1 MTAPDLT
8 NRFKQR
14 LSGERAQIGLWQA
27 LANPYTAEICATAG
41 FDWLLFD
48 GEHAPN
54 DVPGLL
60 AQLQAVAPYGSHPVA
75 RLPNHDPSLI
85 KRYLD
90 IGFQTLLFPYV
101 ESASE
106 AEAIVRATRYP
117 PHGIRGMASGLIR
130 ASRWNAIP
138 DYLARADAEICVL
151 VQIESLAGLA
161 AAREIAAVEGV
172 DGVFIG
178 AVDLSAAMGFVG
190 QPAHPE
196 VMAAV
201 TDLITIARDAGK
213 AAGTL
218 TLDEKVAAHWIDAGC
233 RFVAVG
239 TDVSLLRS
247 ATAGLARRMGGVD
260 SGQGSY

>member
-1 MTAPDLT
+1 MRVPDLV
-8 NRFKQR
+8 NRFKR
-14 LSGERAQIGLWQA
+14 GLSAERAQIGLWQA
-27 LANPYTAEICATAG
+27 LAHPYTAEICATAG

-48 GEHAPN
+48 AEHAPN

-60 AQLQAVAPYGSHPVA
+60 AQLQAVAAYGSHPVA

-101 ESASE
+101 ESAAE
-106 AEAIVRATRYP
+106 AAAIVRATRYP
-117 PHGIRGMASGLIR
+117 PHGVRGVASGLIR

-161 AAREIAAVEGV
+161 AAREIAAVDGV
-172 DGVFIG
+172 DGLFIG

-196 VMAAV
+196 VITAV
-201 TDLITIARDAGK
+201 TDLIAVAREAGK

-218 TLDEKVAAHWIDAGC
+218 TLDEELAARWIEAGC

-247 ATAGLARRMGGVD
+247 AAAGLARRMGCAD
-260 SGQGSY
+260 SGQGGY